1 LRYIDKIK
9 GGPKGS
15 PAKIGVAAH
24 KVLELAIQGDALN
37 SALEKSLTE
46 YQEEL
51 TETEVEDVRA
61 LMSNIDSFMQRFSRL
76 TAKHGMQE
84 LFVEQTWAIT
94 PNFEACAYDDPAAMI
109 RGIVDLA
116 VLLRSGQLL
125 IVDHKSGRPAA
136 VTKYMTQLDV
146 YATMGLSRLPNV
158 TAVQCGVH
166 FLKNEK
172 IDWAAVRTPD
182 YIRTILRPW
191 LLNFLNQR
199 ALGLEGYAPSI
210 GRHCAWCDYKQIC
223 PAQDQ
228 GTDDGQG
235 KSG

>member
-1 LRYIDKIK
+1 
-9 GGPKGS
+9 
-15 PAKIGVAAH
+15 
-24 KVLELAIQGDALN
+24 VLELAIQGDTVNAALDK
-37 SALEKSLTE
+37 ALTE
-46 YQEEL
+46 YRAEL
-51 TETEVEDVRA
+51 TDRESEDVRA
-61 LMSNIDSFMQRFSRL
+61 LTASIDSFLMRFSRL

-94 PNFEACAYDDPAAMI
+94 PDFEACAYDDPAAMI

-125 IVDHKSGRPAA
+125 IVDHKSGRPAS

-146 YATMGLSRLPNV
+146 YATMGLSKLPQV

-172 IDWAAVRTPD
+172 LDWAAVRTPD

-191 LLNFLNQR
+191 LRDFLNQR
-199 ALGLEGYAPSI
+199 ALGLEGYAPSV

-228 GTDDGQG
+228 GTADVQG